1 MLARRI
7 AASAVVAVL
16 VAPAAAH
23 AGGHVVR
30 HASEGPSATPLL
42 VELAGAALIA
52 VIAVTR
58 KPLARLA
65 RATTA
70 RLAQRRADRRL
81 ARPARISGR

>member
-7 AASAVVAVL
+7 AASAFAAVL
-16 VAPAAAH
+16 AAPAAAH
-23 AGGHVVR
+23 AGHVVR

-42 VELAGAALIA
+42 VELAAAALIA

-58 KPLARLA
+58 KPLARFA
-65 RATTA
+65 RATSA

-81 ARPARISGR
+81 ARPARFSGR